1 LVDIPS
7 KICYFKIIK
16 IQDSNKL
23 FLYLALLLSPG
34 RVFGQ
39 RELKRYNSLFRF
51 LIFSLCFPIF
61 LSLLPSSA
69 SGSYVGKVQL
79 AVPSPHPV
87 KAGETLTFQVIM
99 VNTGTEKW
107 RAGEYSLLAEI
118 YDGEKNYLTKTDSIK
133 GRVDVDAGGTV
144 SLYIP
149 FQVPGNYSGTYYW
162 RIFLTYLNET
172 IFSSDYYDFSVMPIA
187 VAPRAALPFKIGG
200 NFITSYENSSREEWK
215 DYTGNIS
222 LNLIGRFFDRAFSL
236 NVYTYHT
243 IEDNFDLD
251 TILLNYYGPLFTLS
265 AGDIMPSFSPLT
277 LYGLGAMGGAIVTEG
292 RFSTGLVIARS
303 EEAVK
308 GSTSTNGT
316 FSRYVYGI
324 QEKVELPL
332 NLAINTSYV
341 FSDDNEG
348 SLDEDEWGPSLTPVK
363 NGVVGTGINWKSG
376 AGIEL
381 NGEYA
386 YSNYW
391 EEPGDSPEEKVSDYS
406 FKFESLIEGEK
417 FSFDATYERI
427 EPDFFSLA
435 SSEVTNDRAGYEF
448 LTEYGGL
455 SFANLSLEFN
465 EYRDNLA
472 EDPSEVTSTQ
482 SIFTGGV
489 DFPMGNLPDMSF
501 GYSLNQM
508 MGKPRSALE
517 NNTQTFSLGLAHSL
531 GKLSLSSNGQLSDF
545 RDKTDSSHDLSTL
558 AGSFNLTAT
567 PTQSLSITSG
577 VTLTRTKDLYD
588 KSKDNS
594 QSYSLGVNW
603 AVIPQR
609 FTLSTWGTLV
619 IGKSNDVTTP
629 ADNTTTDASLE
640 FSYSFRTG
648 LTLTLGYELDLYRDT
663 EDSSN
668 NFEGHGFITRL
679 SLSF

>member
-1 LVDIPS
+1 V
-7 KICYFKIIK
+7 
-16 IQDSNKL
+16 L
-23 FLYLALLLSPG
+23 FSHKTCLLSTSRG
-34 RVFGQ
+34 AR
-39 RELKRYNSLFRF
+39 LNSLFHF
-51 LIFSLCFPIF
+51 LIFSLCFPIY
-61 LSLLPSSA
+61 LSLSPSSA

-79 AVPSPHPV
+79 AVPSPDPV
-87 KAGETLTFQVIM
+87 KAGETLTFQVIL

-107 RAGEYSLLAEI
+107 IAGEYSLRAEI
-118 YDGEKNYLTKTDSIK
+118 YDADKNYVMKTDPVMGK
-133 GRVDVDAGGTV
+133 VEVEAGGTV

-162 RIFLTYLNET
+162 RISLTYLNEI
-172 IFSSDYYDFSVMPIA
+172 IFYSDYYDFSVMPIA

-243 IEDNFDLD
+243 IEDKFDLD
-251 TILLNYYGPLFTLS
+251 TILFNYYGPLFNLS

-277 LYGLGAMGGAIVTEG
+277 LYGLGARGGAIVSEG
-292 RFSTGLVIARS
+292 RFSTDLVIARS

-308 GSTSTNGT
+308 GSTSTDGT

-332 NLAINTSYV
+332 NFAINTSYV
-341 FSDDNEG
+341 FSDDNEK
-348 SLDEDEWGPSLTPVK
+348 SLDESKDEWGPSLTPVK
-363 NGVVGTGINWKSG
+363 NGVVGTGINWKSAG
-376 AGIEL
+376 GIEL

-391 EEPGDSPEEKVSDYS
+391 EDTKDYPKEKVSDYGY
-406 FKFESLIEGEK
+406 KFESSIEREK

-435 SSEVTNDRAGYEF
+435 SPEVTNDRAGYEI
-448 LTEYGGL
+448 LTDYEGLGFAGL
-455 SFANLSLEFN
+455 SLGFN

-472 EDPSEVTSTQ
+472 QDPSEVTSTQ
-482 SIFTGGV
+482 SIFTGAVEFDIGK
-489 DFPMGNLPDMSF
+489 LPDISI

-508 MGKPRSALE
+508 LGKPRSALE
-517 NNTQTFSLGLAHSL
+517 NNTQTFSLGLSHSL
-531 GKLSLSSNGQLSDF
+531 KNLTLSSNGQLSDF
-545 RDKTDSSHDLSTL
+545 RDKTDSSHGLSTL
-558 AGSFNLTAT
+558 TGSFNLTSSL
-567 PTQSLSITSG
+567 TQLLSITSG

-588 KSKDNS
+588 QSIDNS
-594 QSYSLGVNW
+594 QSYSLSVNW

-609 FTLSTWGTLV
+609 FTVSTWGTLV
-619 IGKSNDVTTP
+619 IAKSNDVTTP
-629 ADNTTTDASLE
+629 ADNATTDASLE

-648 LTLTLGYELDLYRDT
+648 LTLTLGYELDLYRDD

-668 NFEGHGFITRL
+668 NYEGHGFITRL